1 MKGLTRRRL
10 GVAAS
15 VLAGLA
21 LLAQVEPVAALQ
33 ELAAAPDPG
42 TVFRACDVCP
52 EMVVVPPGSFMMGSP
67 ATEAGRFDDEGP
79 LRRVVIGYS
88 LAVGVYE
95 VTFAEWDAC
104 VRAGGCSHR
113 PEDQGWGRDRHPVIN
128 VSWEDAQA
136 YVSWLSRE
144 TGAEYRLLSEA
155 EWEYV
160 ARAGTTTARYWEE
173 SEAAPCRYS
182 NGLDEDAEA
191 QYGER
196 IAGSGREWVRCSD
209 GYAETAPAGSYQP
222 NALGVHDVLGNVWE
236 WTEDCWNES
245 SAGAPVDGSAWR
257 SGECERRVLRGGSW
271 YVGPEYV
278 RSAVRYWIQAGDR
291 LGTVGFRVA
300 QTLN

>member
-1 MKGLTRRRL
+1 MARTL
-10 GVAAS
+10 
-15 VLAGLA
+15 
-21 LLAQVEPVAALQ
+21 
-33 ELAAAPDPG
+33 DPI
-42 TVFRACDVCP
+42 
-52 EMVVVPPGSFMMGSP
+52 
-67 ATEAGRFDDEGP
+67 DDEGP

-113 PEDQGWGRDRHPVIN
+113 PEDQGWGRGRHPVIN

-155 EWEYV
+155 ES
-160 ARAGTTTARYWEE
+160 ARYWEE

-222 NALGVHDVLGNVWE
+222 NALGVHDVLGN
-236 WTEDCWNES
+236 
-245 SAGAPVDGSAWR
+245 
-257 SGECERRVLRGGSW
+257 
-271 YVGPEYV
+271 
-278 RSAVRYWIQAGDR
+278 WIQAGDR